1 MQKLS
6 LFISATLVCLYA
18 CSDGDKAKEHKGA
31 HAQELTPRNF
41 AITKANS
48 YTDVFLDSTAMEAF
62 IAEQKLNDT
71 ISTGMRNFY
80 NARNYQYAWFASDGL
95 TEQALAFR
103 NLYDYTKDSATT
115 RKSLDGRLENL
126 MAKDSFLVSEDDA
139 DLRKTELLLTWRYV
153 NYVWDQ
159 YEGKK
164 ARRVALEE
172 LVPSQKLPH
181 RAWAKLMQ
189 EDKESANQNFKGL
202 QQQLATYLAIE
213 DKGGWGFIPDSKKKL
228 KKGVIDTA
236 VVFLKRRLHVT
247 GELPAADSSSVF
259 NDQLEAAVKSAQ
271 TMYGFTADGVVTPA
285 LIKELNIPVQR
296 RIEQLVVN
304 LERMRWMPSEPSGN
318 LILVNIPAFKLY
330 VQDGTKELFNMDVVV
345 GKEGHS
351 TVMFSGN
358 LNQVVFSPYWNIP
371 PSIVR
376 NEIVPGIE
384 KNRGYLADHN
394 MEVTGEEGGLPVV
407 RQLPGNK
414 NQLGKI
420 KFLFPNRFNI
430 YFHDTPYKELFNKDK
445 RAYSHGCIRL
455 REPKKLAEYL
465 LVNQP
470 EWTPEKMDSAMNSGK
485 EKYVKVKDPVPVLI
499 YYYTAW
505 ADNGKHLQ
513 FREDIY
519 GHDERL
525 AKKMFVPAQ
534 SSTPLASR

>member
-1 MQKLS
+1 MQKLP
-6 LFISATLVCLYA
+6 LFISAALVCLYS
-18 CSDGDKAKEHKGA
+18 CGDGDQTKKPQGERG
-31 HAQELTPRNF
+31 QDLIPRN
-41 AITKANS
+41 ASITKANAYS
-48 YTDVFLDSTAMEAF
+48 DVFLDSTAMESF

-71 ISTGMRNFY
+71 ISNGMRSFY

-103 NLYDYTKDSATT
+103 NLYDYNKDSATT

-126 MAKDSFLVSEDDA
+126 MAKDSFRVSEGDA
-139 DLRKTELLLTWRYV
+139 ELRKTELLLTWRYV

-164 ARRVALEE
+164 ARHNALAE
-172 LVPSQKLPH
+172 LVPSQKRPH
-181 RAWAKLMQ
+181 REWAKLM
-189 EDKESANQNFKGL
+189 EDDKDSPNENFKGL
-202 QQQLATYLAIE
+202 QQQLANYLTIE
-213 DKGGWGFIPDSKKKL
+213 DKGGWGIVPETKKKL

-236 VVFLKRRLHVT
+236 VVALKRRLQVT
-247 GELPAADSSSVF
+247 GQLATGDTSSLF
-259 NDQLEAAVKSAQ
+259 NDPLEAAVKIAQ

-285 LIKELNIPVQR
+285 LIKELNVPVQR

-304 LERMRWMPSEPSGN
+304 LERMRWLPAEPSGN

-330 VQDGTKELFNMDVVV
+330 VQDGSKQLFDMDVVV

-376 NEIVPGIE
+376 NEIVPGME
-384 KNRGYLADHN
+384 RNSSYLAEHN

-414 NQLGKI
+414 NQLGKV

-455 REPKKLAEYL
+455 RDPKKLAEYL

-470 EWTPEKMDSAMNSGK
+470 DWTPEKMDSAMNSGK

-505 ADNGKHLQ
+505 ADAGKQLQ

-525 AKKMFVPAQ
+525 AKKMFLPAQ